1 DVELLFDRLT
11 AQRSTE
17 SLDSAV
23 VSASAIDGEL
33 SDGLDALE
41 GVVAGLPAHDLA
53 KQAAQQPDVVTEL
66 IAARRVEV
74 AGD

>member
-1 DVELLFDRLT
+1 
-11 AQRSTE
+11 
-17 SLDSAV
+17 V